1 MPEHPDRTASAGW
14 SSRIG
19 LVAGPAVAALL
30 LALDLEPARPSIGAT
45 AAVAAWM
52 AIWWITEAVP
62 LAVTALLPVVLF
74 PSLGVMPGGAV
85 ASHYFNHVIFLF
97 IGGFIVALAMERW
110 NLHRRIALRI
120 LLAFG
125 AHPRSILAGFMIATW
140 FLSMWI
146 SNTAATMMMV
156 TIVLAV
162 IARVESRDDSGALGR
177 FAIGLLLG
185 TAYAAS
191 IGGIATLVGT
201 PPNLSFVRIF
211 EIQFP
216 DAPPIGF
223 ASWLFFAL
231 PISVTLLAITWA
243 LLAWR
248 FAPPPGALHLDRE
261 TFREHYAA
269 LGRPSWAERVVL
281 VDFAVLVVLWL
292 TRADLTVGSLTL
304 PGWSRLFPQPGFLND
319 GTVAVAL
326 AVALFL
332 IPSRAGDGGRVMD
345 WTTASRLP
353 WHIVLL
359 FGGGFALAAA
369 FDHGGLSTWMGE
381 RLDAAGALP
390 PIVMVAVLC
399 VALTFLTELTSNT
412 ATTEMILPVL
422 AGLAVAIGVDPLLVM
437 VPVTVS
443 CSCAFMMPVATPPN
457 ALVFASGRLRV
468 ADMARV
474 GFVLNLIGTVLI
486 VAATFT
492 LGRWVLGID
501 LDGIPAWAGEGR

>member
-1 MPEHPDRTASAGW
+1 MPEHPDRTAAATW
-14 SSRIG
+14 PARIG
-19 LVAGPAVAALL
+19 LIAGPAVAALL
-30 LALDLEPARPSIGAT
+30 FAADLEPARPAVGAT

-62 LAVTALLPVVLF
+62 LAVTALLPVALL
-74 PSLGVMPGGAV
+74 PTLGVMPGNAV

-97 IGGFIVALAMERW
+97 VGGFIVALAMERW

-125 AHPRSILAGFMIATW
+125 AEPRNILAGFMVATW

-162 IARVESRDDSGALGR
+162 VSRIDDRDAAPASRR
-177 FAIGLLLG
+177 FAVGLLLG

-223 ASWLFFAL
+223 ATWLLFAL
-231 PISVTLLAITWA
+231 PISVAFLAIAWA
-243 LLAWR
+243 FLAWR
-248 FAPPPGALHLDRE
+248 FAPSTDELALDRD
-261 TFREHYAA
+261 TFREQYRA

-281 VDFAVLVVLWL
+281 VDFGLLVVLWL
-292 TRADLTVGSLTL
+292 TRADLELGSMTM
-304 PGWSRLFPQPGFLND
+304 PGWSRLFPEPGFLND
-319 GTVAVAL
+319 GTVAVVVAI
-326 AVALFL
+326 ALFL
-332 IPSRAGDGGRVMD
+332 IPARDGSGGRIMD
-345 WTTASRLP
+345 WATAARLP

-369 FDHGGLSTWMGE
+369 FSEGGLSAWLGE

-390 PIVMVAVLC
+390 TIVMVALLC
-399 VALTFLTELTSNT
+399 VGMTFLTELTSNT

-422 AGLAVAIGVDPLLVM
+422 AGLAVAIGVDPLLLM

-457 ALVFASGRLRV
+457 ALVFASGRLHV
-468 ADMARV
+468 SDMART
-474 GFVLNLIGTVLI
+474 GFVLNLVGVVLV

-492 LGRWVLGID
+492 LGQWVLGID
-501 LDGIPAWAGEGR
+501 LNGMPAWAGKGR